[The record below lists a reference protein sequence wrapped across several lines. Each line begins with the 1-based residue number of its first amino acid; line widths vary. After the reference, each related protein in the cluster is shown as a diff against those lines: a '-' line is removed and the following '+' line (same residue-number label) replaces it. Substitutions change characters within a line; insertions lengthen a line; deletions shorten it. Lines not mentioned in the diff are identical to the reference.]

1 MDEEL
6 LFVGILYSILS
17 SSVKTYIF
25 GANKF
30 AELDRT
36 YLVVKS
42 SFDISF
48 FRSLRAVSIAFSVL
62 FDTSSLADTI
72 ASDDDTGKDQDSHWV
87 LHWDNRVANLATS
100 DGVM

>member
-42 SFDISF
+42 SFDIS
-48 FRSLRAVSIAFSVL
+48 VL